1 MARSYLKMVDD
12 AGDQA
17 LSALKQA
24 EDAVVGAVQQ
34 ASDFVAEIL
43 PDLPRNPLAE
53 SVPTPRE
60 ATTTGFN
67 IAEKF
72 LAASKEYTLDLL
84 KALEPVTGKVFW
96 NAKKTSKK
104 ASASTKA
111 A

>member
-17 LSALKQA
+17 LSAMKQA
-24 EDAVVGAVQQ
+24 EEAVVGAVQQ
-34 ASDFVAEIL
+34 ASDFVADIL

-53 SVPTPRE
+53 SIPTPRE
-60 ATTTGFN
+60 TTSTAFGL
-67 IAEKF
+67 AEKF
-72 LAASKEYTLDLL
+72 LASAKDYSLEIL
-84 KALEPVTGKVFW
+84 KALEPLTAKTFW
-96 NAKKTSKK
+96 NARKAKK

>member
-17 LSALKQA
+17 LSAIKQA
-24 EDAVVGAVQQ
+24 EEAVVGAVQQ
-34 ASDFVAEIL
+34 ASDFVADIL

-53 SVPTPRE
+53 TIPTPRE
-60 ATTTGFN
+60 TTSTAFGL
-67 IAEKF
+67 AEKF
-72 LAASKEYTLDLL
+72 LASAKEYSLEML

-96 NAKKTSKK
+96 NARKSSKK

>member
-24 EDAVVGAVQQ
+24 EEAVVSAVGQ
-34 ASDFVAEIL
+34 ASDFVADIL
-43 PDLPRNPLAE
+43 PDLPKNPLAD

-60 ATTTGFN
+60 TTKTAFE

-72 LAASKEYTLDLL
+72 LASAKDYSLDLL

-96 NAKKTSKK
+96 NGRKTAKKT
-104 ASASTKA
+104 SASTKA

>member
-17 LSALKQA
+17 LSAMKQA
-24 EDAVVGAVQQ
+24 EEAVVGAVQQ
-34 ASDFVAEIL
+34 ASDFVADIL

-53 SVPTPRE
+53 SIPTPRE
-60 ATTTGFN
+60 TTSTAFGL
-67 IAEKF
+67 AEKF
-72 LAASKEYTLDLL
+72 LASAKDYSLEIL

-96 NAKKTSKK
+96 NAKKAKK

>member
-1 MARSYLKMVDD
+1 MASSYLKMVDD

-24 EDAVVGAVQQ
+24 EEAVVSVVQQ
-34 ASDFVAEIL
+34 ASDFVADIL

-53 SVPTPRE
+53 TVPTPRD
-60 ATTTGFN
+60 TTKTGFDL
-67 IAEKF
+67 AEKF
-72 LAASKEYTLDLL
+72 LAASKEYTLELL

>member
-24 EDAVVGAVQQ
+24 EDAVVSAVGQV
-34 ASDFVAEIL
+34 SDFVADIL
-43 PDLPRNPLAE
+43 PDLPTMPLADTI
-53 SVPTPRE
+53 PTPRE
-60 ATTTGFN
+60 TTGTAFDL
-67 IAEKF
+67 AEKF
-72 LAASKEYTLDLL
+72 LSATKEYTLDLL

-96 NAKKTSKK
+96 NARKTSKK
-104 ASASTKA
+104 SAASTKA

>member
-24 EDAVVGAVQQ
+24 EDAVVGAVSQV
-34 ASDFVAEIL
+34 SDFVADLL
-43 PDLPRNPLAE
+43 PDLPRNPIAE
-53 SVPTPRE
+53 QIPTPRE
-60 ATTTGFN
+60 TTSTAFDL
-67 IAEKF
+67 AEKF
-72 LAASKEYTLDLL
+72 LGAAKDYSLELL
-84 KALEPVTGKVFW
+84 KAIEPVTTKVFW
-96 NAKKTSKK
+96 NARKTSKK

>member
-34 ASDFVAEIL
+34 ASDFVADIL

-53 SVPTPRE
+53 TVPTPRE
-60 ATTTGFN
+60 ATSTGFN

-96 NAKKTSKK
+96 NARKAKK
-104 ASASTKA
+104 AAASTKA

>member
-17 LSALKQA
+17 LSTLKQV
-24 EDAVVGAVQQ
+24 EDAVVSAVSQ
-34 ASDFVAEIL
+34 ASDFVADLL
-43 PDLPRNPLAE
+43 PDLPTNPIAE
-53 SVPTPRE
+53 QIPTPRE
-60 ATTTGFN
+60 TTSTAFD

-72 LAASKEYTLDLL
+72 LTAAKEYSLDLL
-84 KALEPVTGKVFW
+84 KAIEPVTTKTFW
-96 NAKKTSKK
+96 NARKTSKK

>member
-17 LSALKQA
+17 LSAMKQA
-24 EDAVVGAVQQ
+24 EDAVVSAVSQV
-34 ASDFVAEIL
+34 SDFVADLIPEL
-43 PDLPRNPLAE
+43 PKNPIADRI
-53 SVPTPRE
+53 PTPRE
-60 ATTTGFN
+60 TTATGFDL
-67 IAEKF
+67 AEKF
-72 LAASKEYTLDLL
+72 LSAAKDYSLELL

-96 NAKKTSKK
+96 NARKTSKK

>member
-24 EDAVVGAVQQ
+24 EDAVVGAVGQV
-34 ASDFVAEIL
+34 SDFVADML
-43 PDLPRNPLAE
+43 PDLPKNPLADKI
-53 SVPTPRE
+53 PTPRE
-60 ATTTGFN
+60 TTGTGFDL
-67 IAEKF
+67 AEKF
-72 LAASKEYTLDLL
+72 LSAAKDYTLELL

-96 NAKKTSKK
+96 NARKTSKK

>member
-24 EDAVVGAVQQ
+24 EDAVVSAVGQV
-34 ASDFVAEIL
+34 SDFVADLIPEL
-43 PDLPRNPLAE
+43 PKNPLAD

-60 ATTTGFN
+60 TTSTGFEL
-67 IAEKF
+67 AEKF
-72 LAASKEYTLDLL
+72 LAAAKEYSLEIL
-84 KALEPVTGKVFW
+84 KAIEPVTGKVFW
-96 NAKKTSKK
+96 NAKKATKK